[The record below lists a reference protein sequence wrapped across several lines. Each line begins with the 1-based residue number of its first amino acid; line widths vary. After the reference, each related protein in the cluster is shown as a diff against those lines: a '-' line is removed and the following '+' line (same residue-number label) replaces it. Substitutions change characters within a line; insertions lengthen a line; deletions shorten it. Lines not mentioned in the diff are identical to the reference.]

1 MITKTLTGRITIE
14 EAKGGL
20 SSVLNLFEEAY
31 MDVELTL
38 ESQHQETPV
47 LSSPFHGA
55 SGTVTVRGTITSTHA
70 KNSYAKQALSL
81 LLSRKKTALNLQ
93 IPVQAGVGSYKI
105 QDKDMEGNITFQ
117 MLSPIATTTN
127 GLPALQVVV
136 DLKPVGATAYVASS
150 VRASGTLNQTN
161 TKVQANDTILPVN
174 GSSPTDS
181 APNMA
186 WRFSEN
192 YASFTLS
199 AEELTLPVG
208 ATLTSGNAS
217 FVAEIKRSTLGHV
230 GGIFRVQVPAG
241 AGRLTLVYGSQ
252 DKDVF
257 DLPELR
263 TSYENAGGIRVAAT
277 KPANPTTP
285 TPTPAGSSKYVWS
298 EEKARAW
305 LLSRPAAFFV
315 KDKDGKKVSP
325 TDPMAVECVR
335 IHGDRITHF
344 GGGNDGYPKSE
355 KVLWKRNSDSDGK
368 LVLIT
373 PHSAWLTGVRIGG
386 ETVSRCSIGNGWRA
400 HWRFSKPGSSYSGV
414 IEFLGTDD
422 RLQVPSADKDR
433 FETSLDIAPPSSGY
447 VPPPVIV
454 NPPSQDK
461 GVYKALMLTDVAQ
474 DKDLSSRAGELQKLA
489 ASYGC
494 LLYLDLQ
501 YPLAG
506 GKTDRVRPY
515 IGPAREG
522 SKLTSLALENLDFLF
537 KTFRQVMVCPLGGWG
552 AINGYGT
559 QMGSVRRSVKEKD
572 LYTAAQLEEEKRL
585 LGTLLA
591 RYNVQAIMPTLEG
604 QDPLAINWT
613 KQYADW
619 LYGVGY
625 KGNVVSNLIGASRA
639 RHGELRDHGVLLAPS
654 INKASDWG
662 KNGAQIW
669 NTDGMTEFTQD
680 RTDLLQRFTGEF
692 GPNGYILWLAGMVG
706 SPSGRST
713 YSPNLL
719 KYNSRPLAPAVPV
732 VDVPIEDIDFG
743 DLPSVPAPVTQPAP
757 GAGMFGARVGFW
769 SETGTAGRWGV
780 NGALVSCSRSN
791 KVAGAIN
798 LLQIHPLYSPL
809 KEAGPWG
816 AKARAAVASI
826 IQKAKAEG
834 WDGCAVDAE
843 GSLWTE
849 AALLEVARM
858 IKAAGLL
865 AAMAPKSSW
874 DPGGKTLSSTWAG
887 NAKIA
892 AAYDG
897 VLVWSYGAHTKHL
910 TNRNQ
915 LIQGGYKGKVG
926 CIHDT
931 FRYQTATGYT
941 GKVEG
946 PKLAEVCAKEGI
958 LFMSFQPHYNDA
970 ATHARI
976 AALFNGKP
984 VIDVTPVTPSPG
996 TGGASD
1002 VVSSEPSLTYETTGS
1017 SITFR
1022 KDFMAAIK
1030 EVVAY
1035 TKIQEPAGNPAGTK
1049 VEVVRPNRIGNTF
1062 VLPQPLANYPVGN
1075 KPNTWRI
1082 SLQGVPPAGITYH
1095 TSIMQCFVRS
1105 GTAAGQYLE
1114 APGKTYP
1121 PTTRR

>member
-1 MITKTLTGRITIE
+1 MIIKTLTGRITIE

-38 ESQHQETPV
+38 ESQHQESPV

-55 SGTVTVRGTITSTHA
+55 PGTVTVRGTITSTHA

-105 QDKDMEGNITFQ
+105 QDKDIEGNITFQ
-117 MLSPIATTTN
+117 MLSPITTTTN
-127 GLPALQVVV
+127 GLPALQIVV

-150 VRASGTLNQTN
+150 VRASGTLKQTN
-161 TKVQANDTILPVN
+161 TKVQANDTILPVM
-174 GSSPTDS
+174 GKAPTDS

-241 AGRLTLVYGSQ
+241 AGRLTLVYGSK

-263 TSYENAGGIRVAAT
+263 TSYDNAGGIRVAAT
-277 KPANPTTP
+277 KPADPVTP
-285 TPTPAGSSKYVWS
+285 TPTTSKYVWS
-298 EEKARAW
+298 EEKARVW
-305 LLSRPAAFFV
+305 LLSRPDAFFV
-315 KDKDGKKVSP
+315 KDKDGRKVSP
-325 TDPMAVECVR
+325 TNPLAVECVR

-344 GGGNDGYPKSE
+344 GGGNEGYGVSE
-355 KVLWKRNSDSDGK
+355 KLLRKRNSDSDGN
-368 LVLIT
+368 LVVIT
-373 PHSAWLTGVRIGG
+373 PHSAVLTGVRTGG
-386 ETVSRCSIGNGWRA
+386 DTVSRCSIGNGWRA
-400 HWRFSKPGSSYSGV
+400 HWRFSKPGQNYPSL
-414 IEFLGTDD
+414 IEFIGTDD
-422 RLQVPSADKDR
+422 KIQVPDPKAER
-433 FETSLDIAPPSSGY
+433 FEVGIEIAPPSSGF

-454 NPPSQDK
+454 NPPSQDT

-591 RYNVQAIMPTLEG
+591 RYNVAGIMPTLEG
-604 QDPLAINWT
+604 QDPLAISWT

-625 KGNVVSNLIGASRA
+625 KGKVVSNLIGASRA

-662 KNGAQIW
+662 KNGAQVW
-669 NTDGMTEFTQD
+669 NTDGMMEFTQD
-680 RTDLLQRFTGEF
+680 RTDLIQRFTGEF
-692 GPNGYILWLAGMVG
+692 GPNGYILWVSKMTGYEG
-706 SPSGRST
+706 GRPT

-719 KYNSRPLAPAVPV
+719 KYNSSPLGSVSPVPPTP
-732 VDVPIEDIDFG
+732 VP
-743 DLPSVPAPVTQPAP
+743 PTPAPPSDIVGLYEVTENTLRLRSDFAAVVRRIDCLTNINETSP
-757 GAGMFGARVGFW
+757 GVASSTVVA
-769 SETGTAGRWGV
+769 A
-780 NGALVSCSRSN
+780 SRSGN
-791 KVAGAIN
+791 QWTI
-798 LLQIHPLYSPL
+798 P
-809 KEAGPWG
+809 
-816 AKARAAVASI
+816 KALAS
-826 IQKAKAEG
+826 
-834 WDGCAVDAE
+834 
-843 GSLWTE
+843 
-849 AALLEVARM
+849 
-858 IKAAGLL
+858 
-865 AAMAPKSSW
+865 
-874 DPGGKTLSSTWAG
+874 
-887 NAKIA
+887 
-892 AAYDG
+892 
-897 VLVWSYGAHTKHL
+897 
-910 TNRNQ
+910 
-915 LIQGGYKGKVG
+915 
-926 CIHDT
+926 
-931 FRYQTATGYT
+931 
-941 GKVEG
+941 
-946 PKLAEVCAKEGI
+946 
-958 LFMSFQPHYNDA
+958 
-970 ATHARI
+970 
-976 AALFNGKP
+976 
-984 VIDVTPVTPSPG
+984 
-996 TGGASD
+996 
-1002 VVSSEPSLTYETTGS
+1002 
-1017 SITFR
+1017 
-1022 KDFMAAIK
+1022 
-1030 EVVAY
+1030 
-1035 TKIQEPAGNPAGTK
+1035 
-1049 VEVVRPNRIGNTF
+1049 
-1062 VLPQPLANYPVGN
+1062 YPVGN
-1075 KPNTWRI
+1075 RPNTWRI
-1082 SLQGVPPAGITYH
+1082 RLSGVPPKGVTYH
-1095 TSIMQCFVRS
+1095 TSINQTFIRTS
-1105 GTAAGQYLE
+1105 DFGT
-1114 APGKTYP
+1114 GKTYP
-1121 PTTRR
+1121 PTTRG